1 MMTMSGRLFSPCC
14 LMTGWLKIYHEERE
28 VFKMTIELPENAAE
42 ITSAY
47 LQKLSNSYKWWE
59 YQKDII
65 HKAIFFVNHTKQDLK
80 ENP

>member
-1 MMTMSGRLFSPCC
+1 
-14 LMTGWLKIYHEERE
+14 
-28 VFKMTIELPENAAE
+28 MTIELPENAAE